1 MLHIVN
7 RAPQAGNAL
16 ADCLRICDAG
26 AGILLIEDGVVAAL
40 ANGSWLPRIL
50 ERTHNLY
57 VLEADVAARGLAGKI
72 AANAQVV
79 DYAGFVALC
88 CEYPGTYSWY

>member
-7 RAPQAGNAL
+7 RAPLAGPAL
-16 ADCLRICDAG
+16 TDCLRICDAA

-40 ANGSWLPRIL
+40 ANGDWLPRIL
-50 ERTHNLY
+50 ERTPNLY
-57 VLEADVAARGLAGKI
+57 VLEADVAARGLIGKI
-72 AANAQVV
+72 HRDARVV
-79 DYAGFVALC
+79 DYPGFVALC

>member
-7 RAPQAGNAL
+7 QSPQAGNAL
-16 ADCLRICDAG
+16 ADCLRTCDGG
-26 AGILLIEDGVVAAL
+26 AGVLLIEDGVVAAL
-40 ANGSWLPRIL
+40 ANSNWLRELL
-50 ERTHNLY
+50 ERTHHVY
-57 VLEADVAARGLAGKI
+57 VLEADVAARGLTGKI
-72 AANAQVV
+72 GDQARIV

>member
-7 RAPQAGNAL
+7 QAPQAGNAL
-16 ADCLRICDAG
+16 TDCLRICDAN
-26 AGILLIEDGVVAAL
+26 AAILLIEDGVYAAL
-40 ANGSWLPRIL
+40 ASGSWLVRIQ
-50 ERTHNLY
+50 ERTRNLY
-57 VLEADVAARGLAGKI
+57 VLEADVAARGLAGRI
-72 AANAQVV
+72 TGSARVV

>member
-1 MLHIVN
+1 MLHIIN
-7 RAPQAGNAL
+7 RAPLAGNAL
-16 ADCLRICDAG
+16 NDCLRICDAA

-40 ANGSWLPRIL
+40 ANGEWLPRIL

-57 VLEADVAARGLAGKI
+57 VLDADIVARGLTGKI
-72 AANAQVV
+72 AGSAKVV